1 MKIKQILAFLAA
13 LLAAIPAFSDEY
25 PTISPTATYTDSSGS
40 QHVEQAGGVISE
52 QAPLTVRFE
61 ANPQNTAGLV
71 VNYQWSVY
79 LEADTVPDIV
89 RYDEWM
95 ELTFTTAGTKSIILK
110 ATFTDSSGRQTSFS
124 SEPIR
129 ITISESKLDFP
140 NAFSPNGDGIN
151 DTYKAKEGYQSIV
164 EFQATI
170 VNRWGQKI
178 YSWDDP
184 SGEWDGTFNGKP
196 VKEGTYFVY
205 VKAKGAD
212 GHEYHIRRDVNL
224 LRGYSENRAANNP

>member
-1 MKIKQILAFLAA
+1 MKIKQIFA
-13 LLAAIPAFSDEY
+13 LCVALFAAIPAFSDDY
-25 PTISPTATYTDSSGS
+25 PTISPTATYIDSS
-40 QHVEQAGGVISE
+40 QKEHIEQTGASISE
-52 QAPLTVRFE
+52 QAPLTVRFD
-61 ANPQNTAGLV
+61 ANPENTAGYI
-71 VNYQWSVY
+71 VNYQWEVF

-95 ELTFTTAGTKSIILK
+95 ELTFTTAGTKTVRVT
-110 ATFTDSSGRQTSFS
+110 ATFTDTDGTQTSMTSDNF
-124 SEPIR
+124 R
-129 ITISESKLDFP
+129 ITISESKLEFP

-164 EFQATI
+164 EFEATI
-170 VNRWGQKI
+170 FNRWGQKI

-196 VKEGTYFVY
+196 VKEGTFFVY

-212 GHEYHIRRDVNL
+212 GHEYKIRRDVNL
-224 LRGYSENRAANNP
+224 LRGYTDSSSSSRP

>member
-1 MKIKQILAFLAA
+1 MKIKQILAFLVALFAA
-13 LLAAIPAFSDEY
+13 TPAFSDEY
-25 PTISPTATYTDSSGS
+25 PTISPTATYTDSSGNE
-40 QHVEQAGGVISE
+40 HVEQAGGIISE
-52 QAPLTVRFE
+52 QAPLTVRFD
-61 ANPQNTAGLV
+61 ANPENTAGYT
-71 VNYQWSVY
+71 VNYQWSVF

-95 ELTFTTAGTKSIILK
+95 ELTFTTAGTKSVRLT
-110 ATFTDSSGRQTSFS
+110 ATFTDANGVQTNFT

-129 ITISESKLDFP
+129 ITISESKLEFP

-151 DTYKAKEGYQSIV
+151 DTYKAKEGYRSIV
-164 EFQATI
+164 EFEATI
-170 VNRWGQKI
+170 FNRWGQKI

-184 SGEWDGTFNGKP
+184 AGEWDGTFNGKP

-224 LRGYSENRAANNP
+224 LRGYSENRATNTP